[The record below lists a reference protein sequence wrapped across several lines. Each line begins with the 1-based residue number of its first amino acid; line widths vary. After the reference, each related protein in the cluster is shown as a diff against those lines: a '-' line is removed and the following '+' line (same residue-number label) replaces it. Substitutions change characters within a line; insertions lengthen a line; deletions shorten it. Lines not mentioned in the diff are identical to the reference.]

1 MAQVIMLRK
10 SAELE
15 TRSCAT
21 CQMVMRLVGIEP
33 HHRTSHEEIYTF
45 ECVGCGA
52 TIAATVAKLSAR
64 RVEEN

>member
-1 MAQVIMLRK
+1 MAQIITLQK

-33 HHRTSHEEIYTF
+33 HHLTNNEEIYTF

-52 TIAATVAKLSAR
+52 TTAATVAKVSAR
-64 RVEEN
+64 HAEA